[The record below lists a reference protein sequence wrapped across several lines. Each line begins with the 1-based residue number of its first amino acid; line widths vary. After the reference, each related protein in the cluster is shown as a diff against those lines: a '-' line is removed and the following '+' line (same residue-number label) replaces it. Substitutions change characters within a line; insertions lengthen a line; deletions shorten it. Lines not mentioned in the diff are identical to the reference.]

1 MNVRE
6 YLSVRRAYALVR
18 QGMPY
23 ADRLTFEELAILCH
37 LSNASSPLRTSEVAE
52 YQGVLRPTM
61 THRTSHLA
69 RLGLIERTS
78 GERDR
83 RSVCCALSQEGR
95 LRLDSALLDMC
106 ASIKPGMPLSRCTP
120 DRMRRVVDTMG
131 SVTLSS
137 ADLVLGRA
145 RGLPYASLS
154 TSSGFFSQR
163 SPWPSRR
170 CATPVLRFVPRLA
183 TPLAAVL
190 WLPRPRRA
198 PFVSRRL
205 PSTSTPFMS
214 TRRASGGT
222 TRAIL
227 GFLRFPGMCYSY
239 TQTAFC
245 RSCRA

>member
-52 YQGVLRPTM
+52 YQGVMRPTM

-137 ADLVLGRA
+137 ADLVLL
-145 RGLPYASLS
+145 GLATYGEGEGLAVCVLVDKLGLLQPTVSMAVASLCD
-154 TSSGFFSQR
+154 SG
-163 SPWPSRR
+163 
-170 CATPVLRFVPRLA
+170 LA
-183 TPLAAVL
+183 L
-190 WLPRPRRA
+190 
-198 PFVSRRL
+198 
-205 PSTSTPFMS
+205 
-214 TRRASGGT
+214 RASAGNAAGRGPLVAAT
-222 TRAIL
+222 EKGSVRISEASEHINSLHVHTPRK
-227 GFLRFPGMCYSY
+227 R
-239 TQTAFC
+239 
-245 RSCRA
+245 RDD